1 MFGEFGYVTT
11 ALFALIV
18 GSVAGTMAVLT
29 WDIFREST
37 FGTAIFV
44 LIAVFSIFTLHHV
57 FLLSVEPQPAE
68 FRSYQALLNT
78 AVVIFVGLVIRHRN
92 HLQATTEGNKRD

>member
-11 ALFALIV
+11 ALLALIV

-37 FGTAIFV
+37 FGTAIIV
-44 LIAVFSIFTLHHV
+44 LVVVFSIFTLHHV
-57 FLLSVEPQPAE
+57 FLLSVEPRLAE
-68 FRSYQALLNT
+68 SRLYQALLNT
-78 AVVIFVGLVIRHRN
+78 VVVIFVGLVIRHRN
-92 HLQATTEGNKRD
+92 RLQATTGGIRT

>member
-11 ALFALIV
+11 ALFALVV

-37 FGTAIFV
+37 FGTAIIGV
-44 LIAVFSIFTLHHV
+44 AVAFSIFTLHHV
-57 FLLSVEPQPAE
+57 FLLSVEPRPAE

-78 AVVIFVGLVIRHRN
+78 VVVIFVGLMIRHRN
-92 HLQATTEGNKRD
+92 RLRAATEESRT